1 MGGYCAS
8 QGTAVFLPIHKYALF
23 TSTSGDSQLSLMQ
36 LTTLICLWFVI
47 RLELF
52 EENIA

>member
-1 MGGYCAS
+1 MGGYCA
-8 QGTAVFLPIHKYALF
+8 VRELLFFLPIHKCTLF